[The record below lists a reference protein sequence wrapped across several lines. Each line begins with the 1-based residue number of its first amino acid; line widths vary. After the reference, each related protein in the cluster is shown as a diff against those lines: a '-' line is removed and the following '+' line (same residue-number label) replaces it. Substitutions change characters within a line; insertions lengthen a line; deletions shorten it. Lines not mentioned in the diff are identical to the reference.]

1 MSQTWVNSLR
11 DLLAEF
17 ISTASYYAYH
27 PEKLTDEPFS
37 RLSFLEHQIRPMLNL
52 KEEDQR
58 KLDALIAEIASN
70 LGVDFTLSNDFE
82 IMHLT
87 ANKLSRDVLR
97 REWDRVKE
105 PIKIV

>member
-1 MSQTWVNSLR
+1 M
-11 DLLAEF
+11 AG
-17 ISTASYYAYH
+17 ASKNAGLFRFLH
-27 PEKLTDEPFS
+27 RTG
-37 RLSFLEHQIRPMLNL
+37 LSFLERQIRLMLNL

-82 IMHLT
+82 MMHLT

-105 PIKIV
+105 TIKIV